1 MAQNS
6 KVEKGW
12 REVERFKSKVTPRYQ
27 DRVTR
32 QPYKLR
38 LLVHRYSVKT
48 LISQGPCVKRKHVK
62 KVTNKTDYLLK
73 TAKSNMANTSSP
85 SCTNWKY

>member
-1 MAQNS
+1 M
-6 KVEKGW
+6 VERGW

-27 DRVTR
+27 DKSY
-32 QPYKLR
+32 QEPCKLR
-38 LLVHRYSVKT
+38 FLVHRYSVKT

-73 TAKSNMANTSSP
+73 TTKSNMANTSSP
-85 SCTNWKY
+85 PCTNWKY